1 MERSPPIVN
10 APSFGSW
17 NGPVSPVG
25 GVPSPVRYEF
35 DFPTSPGQGP
45 FGSQQT
51 PERWAYDG
59 EPFPSTSQNIL
70 PAGTYEPPSTVDPSY
85 LAYGG
90 PSSQDFFGTST
101 TTQPSS
107 LFVPAGLPF
116 HGLDYLRNFDPE
128 GGEQDA
134 LGQGFDAGA
143 FQYDPEI
150 PFTWPDLATEHT
162 TQ

>member
-1 MERSPPIVN
+1 MN

-35 DFPTSPGQGP
+35 DFSASPSQGT
-45 FGSQQT
+45 FGSRQA
-51 PERWAYDG
+51 PDRWGYDG
-59 EPFPSTSQNIL
+59 EPFPSTSRNML
-70 PAGTYEPPSTVDPSY
+70 PSGTYEPPSTVDPSY

-90 PSSQDFFGTST
+90 PSSQLSPDIFGTST
-101 TTQPSS
+101 ASQSS
-107 LFVPAGLPF
+107 SFYHGGLPF
-116 HGLDYLRNFDPE
+116 HGLDYIRNFDPD

-150 PFTWPDLATEHT
+150 PFTLPDLVTEHT
-162 TQ
+162 SQ